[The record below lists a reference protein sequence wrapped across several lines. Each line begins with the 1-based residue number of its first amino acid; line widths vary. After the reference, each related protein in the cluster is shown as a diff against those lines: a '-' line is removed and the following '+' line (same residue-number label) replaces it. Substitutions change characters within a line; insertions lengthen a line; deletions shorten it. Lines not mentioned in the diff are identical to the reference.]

1 MTGFSADW
9 LALREPVDLRARA
22 PALSEILRDRL
33 AHRRSVSVVDLGCGT
48 GANLRATAPLLGRRQ
63 RWRLVDHDQAL
74 LDAAAARLSNWA
86 DRVESIGDSLT
97 FHKDDKRIE
106 VRFHRADLRDEVERG
121 DLAGVDLVT
130 ASALFDLVS
139 AELIQSLALALARAG
154 VLFHTV
160 LTYDGEQ
167 RWAPAHGSDA
177 GVIAAFNAH
186 QQRDKGLGPAA
197 GSAAHRHLVD
207 AFAATSARLHIA
219 ASPWRLGPTDGRLI
233 RELFLGIAEAARE
246 TGLVASE
253 AIAAWLAAPRQSCEI
268 GHQDLLV
275 VPD

>member
-1 MTGFSADW
+1 VSGFSADW

-33 AHRRSVSVVDLGCGT
+33 ARRRSISVVDLGCGT
-48 GANLRATAPLLGRRQ
+48 GANLRATAPLLGRHQ

-86 DRVESIGDSLT
+86 DRVESAGEPLT
-97 FHKDDKRIE
+97 LYKDDKRIE

-121 DLAGVDLVT
+121 DLGGVDLVT

-139 AELIQSLALALARAG
+139 AELIRSLARTLARAG

-167 RWAPAHGSDA
+167 RWAPAHASDA

-207 AFAATSARLHIA
+207 AFAATSAGLHVA
-219 ASPWRLGPTDGRLI
+219 ASPWCLGPADGRLI
-233 RELFLGIAEAARE
+233 RELSSGIAEAAGE
-246 TGLVASE
+246 TGLVPGE
-253 AIAAWLAAPRQSCEI
+253 AITAWLAAPRQGCEI

-275 VPD
+275 IPG